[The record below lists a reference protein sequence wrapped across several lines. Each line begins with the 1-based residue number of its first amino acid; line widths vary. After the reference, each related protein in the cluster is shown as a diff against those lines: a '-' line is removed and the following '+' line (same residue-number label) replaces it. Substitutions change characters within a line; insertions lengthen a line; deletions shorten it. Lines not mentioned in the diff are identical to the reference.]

1 MANWDPG
8 LATNSQAI
16 MDEAPAKEQ
25 GGLGGKGKKG
35 SEGSD
40 RGDKDWMLEST
51 PVY

>member
-1 MANWDPG
+1 
-8 LATNSQAI
+8 

>member
-1 MANWDPG
+1 
-8 LATNSQAI
+8 

-25 GGLGGKGKKG
+25 GGLGGESKKG